1 MSKSGNRA
9 FMLSVGVGAAL
20 GVGGVMAFGLTALS
34 LAILILSVI
43 GSVLVGL
50 FLEGR
55 IDRKEEEAEDR
66 RREEAEQ
73 LQDSIHERVTREV
86 KKQATKKTARVRG
99 PRTVRYGS
107 RSWTFDDVDA
117 LIEFLILHELIM
129 DAAEFHE
136 MEDLELAATLSL
148 YDGADP
154 MPVVEAGTPEVHVDV
169 VPEVAPPAYDSSL
182 PALDVA
188 PTPEP
193 EPMVVPEP
201 EPVYDTSSSGGS
213 SYDYSGGYD
222 SGSDFGSSYDS
233 GGGFDSGGFDGGFDD

>member
-107 RSWTFDDVDA
+107 RSWTFDDADA

-154 MPVVEAGTPEVHVDV
+154 MPVVVDNTATESV
-169 VPEVAPPAYDSSL
+169 VETIPIVSELPAPPAYDSSL

-188 PTPEP
+188 PT
-193 EPMVVPEP
+193 PEP